1 MLTLPGKVA
10 LVVLSL
16 RVRAVTLN
24 WLELRSALMIA
35 LPVLP
40 VAFQGFELC
49 AWKRGL
55 TPAIATFLISMVRIW
70 IITPGIGILETSKL
84 RSGCTCKRGSAFW
97 HSAVYF
103 GPTSALQVMI
113 SKKFNPVITPAAV
126 LQLRG
131 ANIIGKFLNKAPK
144 YSP

>member
-55 TPAIATFLISMVRIW
+55 TPAIATFLIAMVRIW

-84 RSGCTCKRGSAFW
+84 RSGC
-97 HSAVYF
+97 H
-103 GPTSALQVMI
+103 M
-113 SKKFNPVITPAAV
+113 
-126 LQLRG
+126 
-131 ANIIGKFLNKAPK
+131 
-144 YSP
+144 